1 MRDFP
6 GKMRDFAAK
15 MRDFWGKCVI
25 FGENPR
31 FFRGKSA
38 IFGENPRILNLVW
51 ALILR
56 VLNLACSY
64 FSVGFNLAFWTP
76 SLK

>member
-6 GKMRDFAAK
+6 GKMCDFAAK
-15 MRDFWGKCVI
+15 MRDFWGKSAI

-38 IFGENPRILNLVW
+38 IFGKNPRILNLAW

-56 VLNLACSY
+56 VLNLAGSY
-64 FSVGFNLAFWTP
+64 FSVFLF
-76 SLK
+76 